1 MSCLNAGDIDE
12 MLFTTE
18 LSKKFNR
25 STLRVGLNEWV
36 YNIDYASNTTMYDQ
50 SVPTD
55 GSYPV
60 RVYDANKR
68 NTVFY
73 DFNKNASEYYKGTE
87 NKLAAYLTHDWDIT
101 NKLNAY
107 YGARIEW
114 QHLNGKNAAVRN
126 AAGNYVGRFAD
137 YYLGATAADG
147 TVIKPANLDYNWVNY
162 DLTAALTYKLTK
174 QFGFTGDFTYI
185 VQHPRFDNFA
195 PATLPNTD
203 KITVPL
209 ARGGVYYNNQW
220 LSLTSLF
227 TYISKQT
234 TTLR

>member
-1 MSCLNAGDIDE
+1 MISTKMPLNITKV
-12 MLFTTE
+12 L
-18 LSKKFNR
+18 K
-25 STLRVGLNEWV
+25 
-36 YNIDYASNTTMYDQ
+36 
-50 SVPTD
+50 
-55 GSYPV
+55 
-60 RVYDANKR
+60 
-68 NTVFY
+68 
-73 DFNKNASEYYKGTE
+73 
-87 NKLAAYLTHDWDIT
+87 NKLAAYLTHDWNIT

-114 QHLNGKNAAVRN
+114 QHLNGKNVAVRN

-147 TVIKPANLDYNWVNY
+147 TVIKPTNLDYNWVNY

-227 TYISKQT
+227 TYISKT
-234 TTLR
+234 NNNSTLNLQHGAEIMVVL